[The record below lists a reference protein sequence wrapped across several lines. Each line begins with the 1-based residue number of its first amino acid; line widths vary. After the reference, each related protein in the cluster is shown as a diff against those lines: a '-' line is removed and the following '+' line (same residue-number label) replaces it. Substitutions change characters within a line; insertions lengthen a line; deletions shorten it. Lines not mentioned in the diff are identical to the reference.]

1 MRPIDGGEATPVRAL
16 AARFELPEPA
26 AEQLQLLADL
36 LVDDPHAPTAIRDP
50 RRVLDDHLADSLV
63 ALELDEV
70 RGARRLV
77 DLGSGPG
84 LPGLALAIALPDAE
98 LTLLEASSRKC
109 RFIVRAAAA
118 CGVENVEVVHT
129 RAESWR
135 EGLGRFDVATARALG
150 PLEVVVEYAAPLL
163 AIGGTLVA
171 WRGGREPAAE
181 KAAVVAAEL
190 IGMAPGRVVEVT
202 PYEGALHR
210 HLHLMSKV
218 MQTPEGYPRRPG
230 MALKR
235 PLSGLWG
242 RW

>member
-1 MRPIDGGEATPVRAL
+1 MRRNDRGEAAAVRAL
-16 AARFELPEPA
+16 AARHGLPERA
-26 AEQLQLLADL
+26 AEQLQLLAGV
-36 LVDDPHAPTAIRDP
+36 LVEDPHAPTAIRDP

-70 RGARRLV
+70 REARRLV

-98 LTLLEASSRKC
+98 LTLLEGSSRKC
-109 RFIVRAAAA
+109 VFIERAAAVS
-118 CGVENVEVVHT
+118 GIENVEVVHT
-129 RAESWR
+129 RAESWP
-135 EGLGRFDVATARALG
+135 EGVGRFDVATARALA

-181 KAAVVAAEL
+181 KAAVVAAPL
-190 IGMAPGRVVEVT
+190 VGMAPGRVVAVT
-202 PYEGALHR
+202 PYEAALHR

-218 MQTPEGYPRRPG
+218 MQTPEGFPRRPG

-235 PLSGLWG
+235 PLSGLSG
-242 RW
+242 RS